1 MILYT
6 VTFEIYERSMKHIAK
21 QTFIIGSG
29 KGGVGK
35 STVSVNLAVALGRL
49 GLQVGLLD
57 ADLYGPSI
65 PIMMGLRNLSPN
77 TTLDNEG
84 QEKSLPFT
92 KFGIK
97 TLSLG
102 FFIEE
107 SRSVVWRGPVLHTT
121 LQKMLYE
128 TDWGELDVLLID
140 LPPGTGDVPLSLKQM
155 IAIDGALVVSTPQ
168 DVAILDAIKAI
179 NSFDQLE
186 IPLCG
191 IIENMAGF
199 TAPGTEE
206 VYYLFG
212 EGKGEELASR
222 FQVPCIG
229 SIPLLP
235 AVCLGC
241 EEGYPVAYHQ
251 GHGGVGELFMKLSE
265 NLIKNGILNLAGKA

>member
-1 MILYT
+1 
-6 VTFEIYERSMKHIAK
+6 MKRLAEK
-21 QTFIIGSG
+21 TLFIGSG

-35 STVSVNLAVALGRL
+35 STVSVNLAVSLARF
-49 GLQVGLLD
+49 GLEVGLLD

-77 TTLDNEG
+77 TSVDSEG
-84 QEKSLPFT
+84 KERTLPFT

-121 LQKMLYE
+121 LQKLLYE
-128 TDWGELDVLLID
+128 TDWGELDVLIID
-140 LPPGTGDVPLSLKQM
+140 LPPGTGDVPLSLKQL

-179 NSFDQLE
+179 NSFHQLE

-199 TAPGTEE
+199 TAPDTDD

-212 EGKGEELASR
+212 EGKGYELASR
-222 FQVPCIG
+222 FQVPLIG
-229 SIPLLP
+229 SIPILP
-235 AVCLGC
+235 AICLGC

-251 GHGGVGELFMKLSE
+251 GSNGVGEVFTELST
-265 NLIKNGILNLAGKA
+265 NLLENGILNLRGKV